1 MGVIERITEDGHGFD
16 DWNNITEDRLLL
28 VSISGGKD
36 STAMILWMIE
46 NGLHDRCQYIYA
58 DTKWEHPELY
68 TYIEDVIKPLV
79 GDKFVRVTSTRY
91 PGGMS
96 QLVIDR
102 ATFPSANRKFC
113 TQELKQFP
121 IRDHIKQLRDDGH
134 DPINVVG
141 VRAAESKARSKL
153 EMWDRGGPMG
163 ADLDIWRPLIH
174 WTVQDVVDIH
184 ARHNVSPC
192 PLYLKKENAAKRVG
206 CWPCIRSRK
215 SEIAA
220 VAKTTPWRI
229 DEIRQ
234 LEADVLAAKIK
245 KKGDE
250 WDPSQRS
257 AIPTFFQPLEGGD
270 RPSGVYP
277 IDKAVDWALTGRGGK
292 QRELFSSGEQGCQ
305 MWGLC
310 DMGDD

>member
-1 MGVIERITEDGHGFD
+1 MGVIEKITDDGCSFD
-16 DWNNITEDRLLL
+16 DWQTITDGRILL

-46 NGLHDRCQYIYA
+46 NGLHDRCQYVYA

-68 TYIEDVIKPLV
+68 RYIDDVIQPLV
-79 GDKFVRVTSTRY
+79 GDKLVRVTSTRY
-91 PGGMS
+91 PGGMAD
-96 QLVIDR
+96 LVVSR
-102 ATFPSANRKFC
+102 AAFPSGGRKFC

-121 IRDHIKQLRDDGH
+121 IRDHIKKLRADGH

-141 VRAAESKARSKL
+141 VRAAESQARSKL

-163 ADLDIWRPLIH
+163 KDLDIWRPLIH

-184 ARHNVSPC
+184 ARHGVSPC

-220 VAKTTPWRI
+220 VAQTTPWRI
-229 DEIRQ
+229 DQIRQ
-234 LEADVLAAKIK
+234 LEADVLAQKIA

-250 WDPSQRS
+250 WDPNIPG
-257 AIPTFFQPLEGGD
+257 AVPTFFQPLETKERAANGRQLAPP
-270 RPSGVYP
+270 RPQHRHNRVKVRRRHRKP
-277 IDKAVDWALTGRGGK
+277 PARLR
-292 QRELFSSGEQGCQ
+292 R
-305 MWGLC
+305 M
-310 DMGDD
+310 